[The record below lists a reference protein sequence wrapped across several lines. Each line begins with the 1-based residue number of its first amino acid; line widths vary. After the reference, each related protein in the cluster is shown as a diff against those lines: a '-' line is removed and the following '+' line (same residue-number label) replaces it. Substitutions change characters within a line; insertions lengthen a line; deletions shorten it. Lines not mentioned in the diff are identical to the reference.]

1 MNKGTLCQVQ
11 RQEEKEH
18 VMVQEPEEA
27 GIRSGEGSGI
37 VKGTL
42 YQVKESGLYDS
53 RRPLKSFR

>member
-1 MNKGTLCQVQ
+1 
-11 RQEEKEH
+11 
-18 VMVQEPEEA
+18 MVQEPEEA